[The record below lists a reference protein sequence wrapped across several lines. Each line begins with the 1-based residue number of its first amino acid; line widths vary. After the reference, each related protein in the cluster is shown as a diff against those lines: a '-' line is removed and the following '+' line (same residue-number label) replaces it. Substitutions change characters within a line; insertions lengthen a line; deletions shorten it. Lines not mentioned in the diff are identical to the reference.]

1 MTDKIDKN
9 LVIEYKDIVWGHP
22 ENKRYD
28 CPTYNNQNFYDSSP
42 ERLRFKLN
50 ELDYVNK
57 INFQDAE
64 SNNKFYKCFDENS
77 LEILKPDEWE
87 ELSKMSYDDLLELVE
102 QNEWEWLGDDFD
114 DMQNYLNFITIHIP
128 TLRFSW
134 DIADNDEKM
143 FIYLHDITD
152 KFKTQAEI
160 DAYQQGLFDAQNSRN
175 M

>member
-1 MTDKIDKN
+1 MDD
-9 LVIEYKDIVWGHP
+9 
-22 ENKRYD
+22 
-28 CPTYNNQNFYDSSP
+28 
-42 ERLRFKLN
+42 
-50 ELDYVNK
+50 
-57 INFQDAE
+57 
-64 SNNKFYKCFDENS
+64 NKFYKCFDEKS

-87 ELSKMSYDDLLELVE
+87 ELSNMSHDDLLELVE

-114 DMQNYLNFITIHIP
+114 DMQNYLNFITMHIP
-128 TLRFSW
+128 TLHFSW
-134 DIADNDEKM
+134 DIADEDERM